1 MNMMKMMNKCA
12 KFHKFSRSDKKVKF
26 HLPSAIEI
34 SETAD
39 FVYNF
44 V

>member
-1 MNMMKMMNKCA
+1 MVAMNMINRCA
-12 KFHKFSRSDKKVKF
+12 KFHKDNPSDKKVKLS
-26 HLPSAIEI
+26 LPSAIER
-34 SETAD
+34 SETAV

>member
-1 MNMMKMMNKCA
+1 MNMINKCA
-12 KFHKFSRSDKKVKF
+12 KFHKDNLSDKKVK
-26 HLPSAIEI
+26 LNLASDIEL
-34 SETAD
+34 SETAV